1 MQIFVN
7 SQPLDYELDKPVT
20 LSEIIENVQEWAQKS
35 NMFILDYSVV
45 SRENAPAPL
54 TSNEIDK
61 IDIAI
66 GNSDDVIQKNIIALN
81 EYIDKMGA
89 FLASNPFLE
98 KLSGENYRLVKEG
111 LDYIK
116 EALSQLREKVQS
128 DVSLEKAI
136 DVLEKE
142 PNDLEIG
149 EIIAALASAR
159 NHTML
164 WKKQYEYIR
173 LTENELDEK
182 KSEFL
187 DKIPEFISQLDNI
200 AQDLTTG
207 ETSKAVTEL
216 EKWMVHI
223 SEGLNIL
230 TVTGFHLEKVGS
242 MMKLLNNLTDALFD
256 NDLVTAADI
265 VDFDIREELEQ
276 IAELAQN

>member
-7 SQPLDYELDKPVT
+7 SQPLDYDLDKPAT
-20 LSEIIENVQEWAQKS
+20 LNEIIENVQEWAQKS
-35 NMFILDYSVV
+35 NMYILDYSVV
-45 SRENAPAPL
+45 SRENVPAPL

-98 KLSGENYRLVKEG
+98 KLSGENYRIVKEG

-128 DVSLEKAI
+128 DVSLGKAI

-173 LTENELDEK
+173 LTEDELEEK

-187 DKIPEFISQLDNI
+187 DKIPEFISQLDTI

-242 MMKLLNNLTDALFD
+242 MTRLLNNLTDALFD

-265 VDFDIREELEQ
+265 VDFDIREDLEQ
-276 IAELAQN
+276 IAELSQN